1 MNITENY
8 APAVSCQAR
17 REQIDVSGLQ
27 VPADVERQYNVEF
40 VQDEAVLSVIERKME
55 LALER
60 EEAFYIVDLGR
71 VIQRY
76 VDWVRLLPRVQPFY
90 AVKCNNDTAIVKT
103 LGSLGVNFDCASKN
117 EIQQVLDMG
126 YDPSRIIYANPCK
139 MKSHITY
146 ARNAGVDLMTF
157 DNAAELRKVAEVYPN
172 SRLVMRIITD
182 DSNSVCKFSSKFGVP
197 LQNTQ
202 ALLEEAKKLNL
213 NVVGVSFHVGSGCMS
228 ASSFVSAIR
237 SAARVF
243 DQAKTIGFNFNFLD
257 IGGGFPGSKNVPI
270 TFTEIANAIRPL
282 LDECFPPEVQ
292 IISEPGRYFV
302 CEAYT
307 LAANVFAKRT
317 VEVPDSPKEFL
328 YYINEGVY
336 QSFNCI
342 IFDHVV
348 PLPKVFDLN
357 GRTET
362 FKSTLFGPT
371 CDSVDCI
378 GKGMELPELEVG
390 EWLYFTDMGAYTV
403 AAASPFNG
411 FKSRPAIFYIQSNI
425 Q

>member
-1 MNITENY
+1 MNVIEQNT
-8 APAVSCQAR
+8 AVSWKG
-17 REQIDVSGLQ
+17 REQPQFDTTVIQ
-27 VPADVERQYNVEF
+27 VPSDVERQFNVEF
-40 VQDEAVLSVIERKME
+40 VQDESILSVMERKME

-76 VDWVRLLPRVQPFY
+76 LDWVRLLPRVQPFY

-126 YDPSRIIYANPCK
+126 FDANRIIYANPCK
-139 MKSHITY
+139 MKSHISY
-146 ARNAGVDLMTF
+146 ARSSGVDLMTF
-157 DNAAELRKVAEVYPN
+157 DNVAELRKVAEVYPN

-197 LQNTQ
+197 LHNTK
-202 ALLEEAKKLNL
+202 ALLEEAKKLDL
-213 NVVGVSFHVGSGCMS
+213 NVVGISFHVGSGCMS
-228 ASSFVSAIR
+228 TASFISAIR
-237 SAARVF
+237 SAANVF
-243 DQAKTIGFNFNFLD
+243 EQAKNIGFNFNFLD
-257 IGGGFPGSKNVPI
+257 IGGGFPGSNDVPI
-270 TFTEIANAIRPL
+270 TFPEIANAVRPL
-282 LDECFPPEVQ
+282 LDELFPPEVQ

-307 LAANVFAKRT
+307 LAVNVFAKRT
-317 VEVPDSPKEFL
+317 VEVEDTKEFL

-342 IFDHVV
+342 VFDHVV
-348 PLPKVFDLN
+348 PQPKVFELN
-357 GRTET
+357 GRNDT

-378 GKGMELPELEVG
+378 GKGMELPELEIG
-390 EWLYFTDMGAYTV
+390 EWLYFTNMGAYTV

-411 FKSRPAIFYIQSNI
+411 FKSRPAIFYIQTNI
-425 Q
+425 H